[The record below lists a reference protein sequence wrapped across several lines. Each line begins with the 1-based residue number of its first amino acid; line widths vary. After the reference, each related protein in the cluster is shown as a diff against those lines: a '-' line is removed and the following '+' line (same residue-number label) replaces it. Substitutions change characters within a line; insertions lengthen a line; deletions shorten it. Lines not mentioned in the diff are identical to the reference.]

1 MLGVTILTSLNNKS
15 LKEIGHT
22 KSVKQLVLK
31 QAYLIKKSGCDGIV
45 CSAQE
50 AKMVR
55 KKFKKLFIVTPGI
68 RLPGDS
74 ANDQS
79 RVMTPNDAFKNKVSG
94 IVMGRSL
101 IKGNIKKKSKSINK
115 DLKVFGVTV
124 LTSLNNNSLKEMGHT
139 KSVEQLVLKQ
149 AGLIKKSGCDGI
161 VCSAQEAEIVRKK
174 YKNLFIVTPGIRL
187 PGDSTN
193 DQSRVMTPNNAFK
206 NKVSGIVMGRSII
219 KGNVKN
225 NIQRLIDHLNKWLR
239 GLKSVGSQIL
249 ILLIL

>member
-1 MLGVTILTSLNNKS
+1 MKHKNIFVACDTSNLSEIKKIIKQTQTTKLKIVPKFGLQFFYSKNGRKFLENFKKDFWLDLKINDIPQTALSAIDSLKDLKRCKYITVHANGGLEMLKAIKKKTKTINKDINVLGVTILTSLNNKS

-22 KSVKQLVLK
+22 KSVDQLVLK
-31 QAYLIKKSGCDGIV
+31 QAILIKKSGCDGIV

-101 IKGNIKKKSKSINK
+101 IKGNIK
-115 DLKVFGVTV
+115 
-124 LTSLNNNSLKEMGHT
+124 
-139 KSVEQLVLKQ
+139 
-149 AGLIKKSGCDGI
+149 
-161 VCSAQEAEIVRKK
+161 
-174 YKNLFIVTPGIRL
+174 
-187 PGDSTN
+187 
-193 DQSRVMTPNNAFK
+193 
-206 NKVSGIVMGRSII
+206 
-219 KGNVKN
+219 N
-225 NIQRLIDHLNKWLR
+225 NIQRLIDHLNK
-239 GLKSVGSQIL
+239 
-249 ILLIL
+249 